1 MLIIF
6 LLKIFI
12 QKDRKLSLQRALLK
26 NKTASDEAA
35 YANLIYLTEKH
46 KFKKP
51 LNWEERVFLAKY
63 YRSFQNER
71 NGRTLRFMSG
81 QSEQ

>member
-51 LNWEERVFLAKY
+51 LTWEERVFLANY